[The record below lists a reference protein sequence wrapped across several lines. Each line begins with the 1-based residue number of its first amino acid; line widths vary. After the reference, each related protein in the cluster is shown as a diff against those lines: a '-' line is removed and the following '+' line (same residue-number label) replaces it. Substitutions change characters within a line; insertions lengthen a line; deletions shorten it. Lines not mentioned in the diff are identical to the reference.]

1 MKGIRCCRC
10 WLLSGKIGKLKWLS
24 SHLVKPFS
32 VHVLQELSNLV
43 GWFSYRRGSH
53 HFLSMRERAVHN
65 NLVAMVTHIP
75 REYLLTLLIT
85 SQVNSSFS
93 LHSEHHTLF
102 CLNHDL
108 LKGTPLTISNLHST
122 SSVVYRRAP
131 SHLVGRG
138 HVELLAQAHR

>member
-1 MKGIRCCRC
+1 MASCYAATI
-10 WLLSGKIGKLKWLS
+10 S
-24 SHLVKPFS
+24 SLFLIIAYIS
-32 VHVLQELSNLV
+32 IHVLQELSNLI

-65 NLVAMVTHIP
+65 GLVDVLTHIP
-75 REYLLTLLIT
+75 RQNLLTLLIT
-85 SQVNSSFS
+85 SQVNISLS

-102 CLNHDL
+102 CLKQDL

-131 SHLVGRG
+131 SHLVGRD
-138 HVELLAQAHR
+138 HVERLAQAHR